1 MNSDI
6 TQLKFHNVI
15 DSCSVWNILLSPTIY
30 QASMTAGCFFIM
42 TEYVA
47 YECLYKKRTSGFNLE
62 YINKLEREISKQKFT
77 THSITIDDLQDIEI
91 LNNRKK
97 LGKGELSA
105 IVFAQK
111 TRQAFLTDDKKARK
125 LGIDVLGKENV
136 QTTPHLVGYCFYKR
150 YLLDTDYSTLIN
162 EHTSTL
168 KGSWGNLSNFFKEVY
183 EHSLQI
189 HLMERKF

>member
-1 MNSDI
+1 MNSNI
-6 TQLKFHNVI
+6 TQFKLYNVI

-30 QASMTAGCFFIM
+30 QASLTAGCFYIM
-42 TEYVA
+42 TDYVA
-47 YECLYKKRTSGFNLE
+47 YECLHKKRKEGLNGNSIE
-62 YINKLEREISKQKFT
+62 KLEKEIKSGKFT
-77 THSITIDDLQDIEI
+77 KYNITIDDLQDIEI

-125 LGIDVLGKENV
+125 LGNDVLGSESV

-150 YLLDTDYSTLIN
+150 HLLDADFGTLIR

-168 KGSWGNLSNFFKEVY
+168 RGSWGNLSQHFQEAY
-183 EHSLQI
+183 EYSLKI
-189 HLMERKF
+189 HLMEKGA